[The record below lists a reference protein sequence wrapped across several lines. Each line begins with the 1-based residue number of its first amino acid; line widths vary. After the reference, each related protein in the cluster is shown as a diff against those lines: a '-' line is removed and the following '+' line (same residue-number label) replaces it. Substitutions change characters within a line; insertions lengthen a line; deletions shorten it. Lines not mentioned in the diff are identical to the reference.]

1 MFYFSLNKLAIAL
14 PKNSYLN
21 AIGQIE
27 AFYFAS
33 IINLIEASLLTSSP
47 LETNTF

>member
-1 MFYFSLNKLAIAL
+1 MFYFSLNKLTIAL

-21 AIGQIE
+21 VIGQIE

-33 IINLIEASLLTSSP
+33 IINLIKANLLTSSP
-47 LETNTF
+47 PETYTF